1 MTDMGAVTDDFSPE
15 DDDPINENMHIIY
28 AEDCTWQQMSHPAG
42 EGRFFKTGVRTSPV
56 TSFARE
62 LAKNVPIGVVQT
74 SVGGTNI
81 WQWIDG
87 IRNDA
92 NSGYLF
98 NALKSCF
105 DKMPSKILRVFYGI
119 KGVTMR

>member
-1 MTDMGAVTDDFSPE
+1 M
-15 DDDPINENMHIIY
+15 
-28 AEDCTWQQMSHPAG
+28 QQMTHPSG
-42 EGRFFKTGVRTSPV
+42 EGRFFKTGIRTSPV

-62 LAKNVPIGVVQT
+62 ISEKENVPTGIVQT

-87 IRNDA
+87 IKNDA

-98 NALKSCF
+98 
-105 DKMPSKILRVFYGI
+105 MH
-119 KGVTMR
+119 